1 MMIPL
6 VRKSL
11 TCLFFENSSFLR
23 QSHASLSHYF
33 STKTENQTVDA
44 RKVSD
49 FLLHKHHFSPEA
61 ASQVASVLTR
71 LKNPEKSDSVL
82 SFLKESGFSGTQV
95 EKVVKYR
102 PEFLSANLETII
114 KPKIK
119 VFQDFGFSADEI
131 AEIVSKEPLVLHCS
145 MKNRLIPSLA
155 VLKGLLGSNVEV
167 AKVLKTSG
175 WFLVIDLEKT
185 LVPNVEFL
193 KSCGISIE
201 QIIRLMPIFPR
212 FFLHKPK
219 IMRKFVEKADEMG
232 VDRSS
237 GMFIYAV
244 RVVSSMNKETW
255 ELKMKIFQNLGFSED
270 DILRVFR
277 SAPMVFSVSEKKIKQ
292 IIEVLLENGK
302 YDMSCIISNPTS
314 LMYSVENRYK
324 PRLQVLEALEKR
336 NLLKNWPGFGTMHI
350 MSDKKFFEK
359 FVAPYLDE
367 VGKIYTAKSVQKRR

>member
-1 MMIPL
+1 MTIPL

-11 TCLFFENSSFLR
+11 TCLFFENSAFLR

-33 STKTENQTVDA
+33 STETKNQTVDA
-44 RKVSD
+44 PTVSD

-61 ASQVASVLTR
+61 ASQVASVLNR
-71 LKNPEKSDSVL
+71 LKNPEKSDSIL

-95 EKVVKYR
+95 EKVVMYR
-102 PEFLSANLETII
+102 PEFLLANLE
-114 KPKIK
+114 KLSSPKSS
-119 VFQDFGFSADEI
+119 VN
-131 AEIVSKEPLVLHCS
+131 
-145 MKNRLIPSLA
+145 NRLIPSLS
-155 VLKGLLGSNVEV
+155 VLKGLMGSNAEV
-167 AKVLKTSG
+167 AKVLRTSG

-219 IMRKFVEKADEMG
+219 VMRKFVEKADEMG

-237 GMFIYAV
+237 
-244 RVVSSMNKETW
+244 
-255 ELKMKIFQNLGFSED
+255 D
-270 DILRVFR
+270 DIMRVFR
-277 SAPMVFSVSEKKIKQ
+277 SAPMVFSVSEKKIKK
-292 IIEVLLENGK
+292 IVEVLLETGK
-302 YDMSCIISNPTS
+302 YDMSCIVNNPTS

-324 PRLQVLEALEKR
+324 PRLQVLEVLEKR
-336 NLLKNWPGFGTMHI
+336 NRLKNWPGFGTMHI

-367 VGKIYTAKSVQKRR
+367 VGEIYTAKSVQKRR

>member
-1 MMIPL
+1 MTIPL
-6 VRKSL
+6 VRKTL
-11 TCLFFENSSFLR
+11 TCLFFENSAFLR

-33 STKTENQTVDA
+33 STKTKNQTVDA
-44 RKVSD
+44 PTVSD

-61 ASQVASVLTR
+61 ASQVASVLNR
-71 LKNPEKSDSVL
+71 LKNPEKSDSIL

-95 EKVVKYR
+95 EKVVMYR
-102 PEFLSANLETII
+102 PEFLLANLEKII

-119 VFQDFGFSADEI
+119 VFQDFGFSADDI

-145 MKNRLIPSLA
+145 VNNRLIPSLS
-155 VLKGLLGSNVEV
+155 VLKGLMGSNAEV
-167 AKVLKTSG
+167 AKVLRTSG

-219 IMRKFVEKADEMG
+219 VMMKFVEKADEMG

-237 GMFIYAV
+237 GV
-244 RVVSSMNKETW
+244 HLW
-255 ELKMKIFQNLGFSED
+255 
-270 DILRVFR
+270 
-277 SAPMVFSVSEKKIKQ
+277 VFSVSEKKIKK
-292 IIEVLLENGK
+292 IVEVLLETGK
-302 YDMSCIISNPTS
+302 YDMSCIVNNPTS

-324 PRLQVLEALEKR
+324 PRLQVLEVLEKR
-336 NLLKNWPGFGTMHI
+336 NRLKNWPGFGTMHI

-367 VGKIYTAKSVQKRR
+367 VGEIYTAKSVQKRR